1 MTILGIIIGS
11 VICALG
17 ALSMVLDVIERERRR
32 RD

>member
-1 MTILGIIIGS
+1 MTILGIIVGCVACS
-11 VICALG
+11 LG